1 MRAPISNPPG
11 STPPGSTVT
20 TRSPGSKLWAPQT
33 MPCGSPVPLASP
45 TSTVHQLMVLPFFCG
60 SGSLVSTRPIT
71 SGPVISR
78 PGLSTASSLR
88 PVRVSRSV
96 ISSVVVP
103 GGTST
108 WSRIQDRDAFIS
120 VLPSQISVPN
130 ALLNRTS
137 PSKSGR
143 RSSRLWRNM
152 NERSMPIPNAKP
164 L

>member
-1 MRAPISNPPG
+1 M
-11 STPPGSTVT
+11 
-20 TRSPGSKLWAPQT
+20 
-33 MPCGSPVPLASP
+33 
-45 TSTVHQLMVLPFFCG
+45 
-60 SGSLVSTRPIT
+60 T
-71 SGPVISR
+71 SGPMMSR
-78 PGLSTASSLR
+78 PGLSIASSLR
-88 PVRVSRSV
+88 PVSVSRSV

-103 GGTST
+103 AGTST
-108 WSRIQDRDAFIS
+108 WSRIQDRGAFMS
-120 VLPSQISVPN
+120 SLPSQISVPN